1 MGGKSPAHT
10 TRAAATTSAAAAHRL
25 LDSLVRLQLASDR
38 AVRVLRRVDVHVEV
52 LRPALDPADQL
63 ALDVLLAAVE
73 RAFLAKGR
81 VGLEQRDLDV
91 SGDPLLAPMDVA
103 RDR

>member
-10 TRAAATTSAAAAHRL
+10 TRAAATTSAAAAPRL
-25 LDSLVRLQLASDR
+25 LDPLVRLQLASDR

-63 ALDVLLAAVE
+63 ALDVLLAALE
-73 RAFLAKGR
+73 RAFLRQRRSGPPRWDPYLSRRAPSAP
-81 VGLEQRDLDV
+81 VGV
-91 SGDPLLAPMDVA
+91 APP
-103 RDR
+103 R